1 MEGVKVVGAAPGAEV
16 GSVVVEVVEVVGAA
30 PGAEVGSVVV
40 VVVEVVV
47 VADAGA
53 VGEGVGSAGVKFESS
68 LVPLPEP

>member
-1 MEGVKVVGAAPGAEV
+1 M
-16 GSVVVEVVEVVGAA
+16 VEVVGTTA
-30 PGAEVGSVVV
+30 GAEVGSVVV